1 MRLVHNRVFAALY
14 WVVAFAAT
22 IFGAIVGAKRAN
34 EDAPEF
40 GDGSGAS
47 ASSHLLFGIGGVM
60 LGALVVL
67 AIFAGVWM
75 ALWAADRRSHP
86 EVDDRDDYDT
96 LADLDDDFDEAER
109 DHLDDGPREGEG
121 FYDDEDSYG
130 DDDHGDNSHGRYDDE
145 PNEDEQ
151 DEYRRYTPGAR

>member
-1 MRLVHNRVFAALY
+1 MRLVHNRGFAALY

-22 IFGAIVGAKRAN
+22 VFGAIVGAKWAN
-34 EDAPEF
+34 ADAPEF

-67 AIFAGVWM
+67 AIFAGGWI
-75 ALWAADRRSHP
+75 ALWAVDRRTHP

-96 LADLDDDFDEAER
+96 LDDLDDDFDEAER
-109 DHLDDGPREGEG
+109 SHHEQARHDDEG
-121 FYDDEDSYG
+121 FFDDERE
-130 DDDHGDNSHGRYDDE
+130 DDDRATRDGRHDEDRYEEDRYDGDAS
-145 PNEDEQ
+145 
-151 DEYRRYTPGAR
+151 RVR